1 MPLPEPEPGLV
12 ISYSYLW
19 HYERNS
25 GVEEGRK
32 DRPCVI
38 LVAVDRQQDGD
49 TVVVALPVTHRPP
62 EDAAV
67 AVEVPQAV
75 KQQLGL
81 DLERSWIVVNEGH
94 QFVWPGYDLRKVPGR
109 DEFHYGFLPPRYW
122 WNYSWRIQVETPVFT
137 CDRRQSRGIDVAHR
151 SSYS

>member
-19 HYERNS
+19 HYERAA

-38 LVAVDRQQDGD
+38 LVALERQQNAG

-62 EDAAV
+62 EDAA
-67 AVEVPQAV
+67 AAIEVPQAV
-75 KQQLGL
+75 KRHLGL
-81 DLERSWIVVNEGH
+81 DIERSWVVLNEGN
-94 QFVWPGYDLRKVPGR
+94 QFVWPG
-109 DEFHYGFLPPRYW
+109 
-122 WNYSWRIQVETPVFT
+122 
-137 CDRRQSRGIDVAHR
+137 
-151 SSYS
+151 

>member
-19 HYERNS
+19 HYERAA
-25 GVEEGRK
+25 GAEEGRK

-38 LVAVDRQQDGD
+38 LVAVERQDAV

-62 EDAAV
+62 KDATAAV
-67 AVEVPQAV
+67 EIPQAV
-75 KQQLGL
+75 KQHLGL
-81 DLERSWIVVNEGH
+81 DRERSWVIVNEGY

-109 DEFHYGFLPPRYW
+109 DEFHYGFLPPRFF
-122 WNYSWRIQVETPVFT
+122 SAILK
-137 CDRRQSRGIDVAHR
+137 VAR
-151 SSYS
+151 AYRTRNKMTMTAR

>member
-12 ISYSYLW
+12 ISYPYLW

-32 DRPCVI
+32 VRPCVI
-38 LVAVDRQQDGD
+38 LVAVERQEDGD
-49 TVVVALPVTHRPP
+49 TVVVALPVTQRPP

-67 AVEVPQAV
+67 TVEIPQAV

-81 DLERSWIVVNEGH
+81 DLERSWIVVNEGN

-109 DEFHYGFLPPRYW
+109 DEFHYGFLPPRFFD
-122 WNYSWRIQVETPVFT
+122 QVLTAVRAYRK
-137 CDRRQSRGIDVAHR
+137 RRKMKMTER
-151 SSYS
+151 

>member
-38 LVAVDRQQDGD
+38 LVAVERQQDGD

-67 AVEVPQAV
+67 TVEIPQAV

-81 DLERSWIVVNEGH
+81 DLERSWVVVQ
-94 QFVWPGYDLRKVPGR
+94 QF
-109 DEFHYGFLPPRYW
+109 
-122 WNYSWRIQVETPVFT
+122 
-137 CDRRQSRGIDVAHR
+137 
-151 SSYS
+151 

>member
-12 ISYSYLW
+12 ISYAYVW
-19 HYERNS
+19 HHEHDS

-38 LVAVDRQQDGD
+38 LIAIERQQDND

-62 EDAAV
+62 KDATV
-67 AVEVPQAV
+67 AVEIPQGV

-81 DLERSWIVVNEGH
+81 DLERSWVVVNEGN

-109 DEFHYGFLPPRYW
+109 DQFHYGFLPPHFFDQILAAARAYRKH
-122 WNYSWRIQVETPVFT
+122 SKMTVTP
-137 CDRRQSRGIDVAHR
+137 R
-151 SSYS
+151 

>member
-38 LVAVDRQQDGD
+38 LVAVERQPDGD

-62 EDAAV
+62 EEAAV
-67 AVEVPQAV
+67 AACGHRQRCFSARGGCFVRHR
-75 KQQLGL
+75 GGG
-81 DLERSWIVVNEGH
+81 RSADAEG
-94 QFVWPGYDLRKVPGR
+94 P
-109 DEFHYGFLPPRYW
+109 
-122 WNYSWRIQVETPVFT
+122 
-137 CDRRQSRGIDVAHR
+137 
-151 SSYS
+151 